1 MNFVVPSVLLSLE
14 LNELYEFPK
23 SINFS
28 TFLDVVFNFP
38 LTIFVI
44 FEIPSLLNLFNPSL
58 SEVAPSNNNLLDV
71 LNSFDTVFIYLTF
84 VFNSTTPSLNLLL
97 F

>member
-44 FEIPSLLNLFNPSL
+44 FEIL
-58 SEVAPSNNNLLDV
+58 S
-71 LNSFDTVFIYLTF
+71 F
-84 VFNSTTPSLNLLL
+84 
-97 F
+97 

>member
-1 MNFVVPSVLLSLE
+1 MNFVVPSVLLFLE
-14 LNELYEFPK
+14 LNELYELPK

-28 TFLDVVFNFP
+28 TFLEVVFNFP

-58 SEVAPSNNNLLDV
+58 SEVAPSNNNLFDV
-71 LNSFDTVFIYLTF
+71 LN
-84 VFNSTTPSLNLLL
+84 
-97 F
+97 